1 MWSRLFMRTG
11 LTFAPRSTME
21 YFGSTFCSGVTET
34 WLAAG
39 MERPPAAGP
48 AHAANTAQQTTI
60 ETRCVM
66 YPPNVER
73 RLASRQSIVSRRTER
88 RGLSLLAYPRY
99 KKVSREG

>member
-21 YFGSTFCSGVTET
+21 YFGSTFCVAVNSTCF
-34 WLAAG
+34 AAG

-48 AHAANTAQQTTI
+48 AHAANAAQQTTI

-73 RLASRQSIVSRRTER
+73 RLASRRQNKGAGASVPTLQMKE
-88 RGLSLLAYPRY
+88 PR
-99 KKVSREG
+99 VGV